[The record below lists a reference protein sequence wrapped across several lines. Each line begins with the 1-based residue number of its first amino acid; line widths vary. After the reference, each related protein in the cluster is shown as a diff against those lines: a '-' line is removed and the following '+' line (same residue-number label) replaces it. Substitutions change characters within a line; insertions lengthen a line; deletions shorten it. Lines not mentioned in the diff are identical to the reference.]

1 MRGPVTPVCR
11 VVVPCDAPFSA
22 GFTVQHAG
30 RLVAQFQSDSAGQFT
45 VFLDPGGYTVVPNAD
60 APLIS
65 PVAQAKSVT
74 VGDTA
79 QCPISEPSLRSAS
92 LRRATT
98 IIEEPAETLTPAN
111 PADMVFRFG
120 CTLDQL
126 VAQALVVALAVI
138 VRDELRDC
146 PAEMTFAEWDHSV
159 QALVLDRAHKAFRI
173 RIRVGCLKRRLHDAD
188 PGLPQLRAHGRAPLR
203 VPITDQHAIVPQDP
217 FVRGCERAA
226 DLAHEYLVGMRR

>member
-65 PVAQAKSVT
+65 PAAQAKSVT

-126 VAQALVVALAVI
+126 VISPTDIRSPEAGEPSYGTLRVGSHEQARSGLKDLATKHVALNKLIDAQ
-138 VRDELRDC
+138 L
-146 PAEMTFAEWDHSV
+146 A
-159 QALVLDRAHKAFRI
+159 
-173 RIRVGCLKRRLHDAD
+173 RLS
-188 PGLPQLRAHGRAPLR
+188 
-203 VPITDQHAIVPQDP
+203 
-217 FVRGCERAA
+217 
-226 DLAHEYLVGMRR
+226 